1 MMINILCINNN
12 NGNAEKVFVEVNKS
26 YNDYLQISSS
36 LGKNDKVIVASSR
49 RLYPNAKVSLEKWW
63 KFQGYYNMVVF
74 SL

>member
-1 MMINILCINNN
+1 MMLVPKQSVFMDDDQYFVYKYN

-49 RLYPNAKVSLEKWW
+49 SYIQTLK
-63 KFQGYYNMVVF
+63 
-74 SL
+74 